1 MKKFFVMI
9 AVSLLGV
16 SAMAAQET
24 VNANDEATVD
34 QSYQQEL
41 TQQDMQTF
49 ASPGEIIGG
58 VIGGIIGGAIG
69 GHDDRGDGRDHGG
82 GWGPGHGGGWGPG
95 HGPGPGRPRAWVCYA
110 QNLRRQTF
118 QANDWDQRRA
128 QDMAMRN
135 CYQYSRQCQ
144 PAGCRQY

>member
-16 SAMAAQET
+16 SAMAQDAT
-24 VNANDEATVD
+24 VNQNDEANVD
-34 QSYQQEL
+34 QNYQQQMTE
-41 TQQDMQTF
+41 QDMQTF

-69 GHDDRGDGRDHGG
+69 GGRGDDGR
-82 GWGPGHGGGWGPG
+82 GGWGPG
-95 HGPGPGRPRAWVCYA
+95 HGPGPGRPHAWVCYA
-110 QNLRRQTF
+110 TNLRRQTF
-118 QANDWDQRRA
+118 QAQDWNQRRA
-128 QDMAMRN
+128 QDQAIRN